1 MMGALAEIQRKGDN
15 MLAGIKRQREVLD
28 MLESKAEQAERR
40 REQAEVFAR
49 QMEAEKQN
57 LEVDVVELK
66 GIKDTLMVEMKED
79 ELEMTRSVYSYHQN
93 SF

>member
-1 MMGALAEIQRKGDN
+1 
-15 MLAGIKRQREVLD
+15 MLAGIRRQREVLD

-66 GIKDTLMVEMKED
+66 GIKDTLMVEMHED
-79 ELEMTRSVYSYHQN
+79 EVEMTRSVFQK
-93 SF
+93 